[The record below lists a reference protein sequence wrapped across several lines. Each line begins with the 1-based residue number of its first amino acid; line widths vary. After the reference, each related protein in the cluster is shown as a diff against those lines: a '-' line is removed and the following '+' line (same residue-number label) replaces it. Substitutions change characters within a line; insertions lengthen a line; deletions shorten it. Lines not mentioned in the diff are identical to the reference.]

1 MKTFWIVV
9 SGLCGVTAI
18 LFVVWNDYDKAFIAA
33 TLGAVAW
40 FLNYRTRLR
49 ETYGRDETDTSTDEE
64 TDDTSTD
71 ANTDS

>member
-18 LFVVWNDYDKAFIAA
+18 FFVVWNDYDKAFIAA
-33 TLGAVAW
+33 ALGAVAW

-49 ETYGRDETDTSTDEE
+49 ETLDRDETETITDAE
-64 TDDTSTD
+64 TDSD
-71 ANTDS
+71 TDS

>member
-9 SGLCGVTAI
+9 SGLCGVAAL

-33 TLGAVAW
+33 TLGAVSW

-49 ETYGRDETDTSTDEE
+49 ETYDKDETDT
-64 TDDTSTD
+64 D
-71 ANTDS
+71 ADRDTDS